1 MTFHIVALA
10 GCKEKLPSTPTIV
23 TGKIVDENNQP
34 MSGIIFELYGIDQTG
49 ILKQRE
55 TFNIKSESD
64 KDGKYEVSVLI
75 PNTTNWVTFRI
86 SPMNTLRIFN
96 NYQTFYLNG
105 LIYEPFQDK
114 VEIQREKYGKT
125 TTINFQLRKI

>member
-1 MTFHIVALA
+1 MTFHVAALA

-49 ILKQRE
+49 ILKRHE

-75 PNTTNWVTFRI
+75 PNTTNQVTFRI
-86 SPMNTLRIFN
+86 SAMNPLRIFN

-105 LIYEPFQDK
+105 LIYEPFQDD